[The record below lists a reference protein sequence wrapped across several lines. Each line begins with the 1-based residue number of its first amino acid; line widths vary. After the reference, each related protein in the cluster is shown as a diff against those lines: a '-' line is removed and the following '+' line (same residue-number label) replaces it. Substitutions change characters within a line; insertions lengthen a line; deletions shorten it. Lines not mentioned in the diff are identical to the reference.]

1 MHDKKVSEKAIWEGA
16 IIPDYDTPYLGSQ
29 AQAQPQMMF
38 CYKCNQV
45 IPGNS
50 TYCPYC
56 QVKLFTE
63 CPKCGAKYSSQYPA
77 CNHCGTNR
85 EEYLQMQRRE
95 IERKAAIERENRH
108 RQEIEERKRKEA
120 EEEKERQ
127 ERLKRYEREAS
138 ERQQKAA
145 YIKENAEIIKT
156 KEYETTY
163 SILSEALTALDNKI
177 NKNAKK
183 AFLLHS
189 LTYIFLVISY
199 IIDLGNRNKE
209 LFSTIGIIIFSI
221 GIIGLVV
228 NAVRGN
234 EREWQE
240 EYMMQ
245 YALSDSRYQESLI
258 TTDLISLVWYQRN
271 YLSECCIIAYR
282 KKHKLPINYKW
293 HNLR

>member
-1 MHDKKVSEKAIWEGA
+1 MSNNIYDDTVSEKVVWEGSITPDENP
-16 IIPDYDTPYLGSQ
+16 IITSQ
-29 AQAQPQMMF
+29 AQTQPQMMF

-85 EEYLQMQRRE
+85 VEYLQMQRRE
-95 IERKAAIERENRH
+95 TERKAAIERENRH
-108 RQEIEERKRKEA
+108 RQETEERKRKEA

-163 SILSEALTALDNKI
+163 SLLNEALEDYEKRTI
-177 NKNAKK
+177 NMGCIYVPLFTITIMFTLFCIHPVLGFILIIVLPFFSDDIINEANLKK
-183 AFLLHS
+183 YRKYLQKYISRNNNYNNHIVTPNLIDMV
-189 LTYIFLVISY
+189 TYQ
-199 IIDLGNRNKE
+199 GE
-209 LFSTIGIIIFSI
+209 
-221 GIIGLVV
+221 
-228 NAVRGN
+228 
-234 EREWQE
+234 ER
-240 EYMMQ
+240 
-245 YALSDSRYQESLI
+245 
-258 TTDLISLVWYQRN
+258 
-271 YLSECCIIAYR
+271 LSECCIISYR
-282 KKHKLPINYKW
+282 KKYELPINYKW
-293 HNLR
+293 HSLK